1 MLEVLIDNRFIE
13 RSLPREIRVENE
25 EYRAT

>member
-13 RSLPREIRVENE
+13 RSLQREIRVENE